1 MLEDRNKENPFS
13 VPENYFQN
21 FNAEIMN
28 NLPEKEVNRKR
39 TVPLWKTISRW
50 TAVAAAIT
58 GLAFVGMHYLDTNTR
73 TPVSAISTNYTPDDS
88 TDALENDYYLFLEED
103 ATRMAYRDVLFSE

>member
-1 MLEDRNKENPFS
+1 MLDNKNKKNPFS

-28 NLPEKEVNRKR
+28 NLPEKEVNKKKI
-39 TVPLWKTISRW
+39 VPLWKTISRW

-58 GLAFVGMHYLDTNTR
+58 GLAFVGMHYMDSNTHQPIDT
-73 TPVSAISTNYTPDDS
+73 VDSNYASDD
-88 TDALENDYYLFLEED
+88 TETLENDYYLFLEED
-103 ATRMAYRDVLFSE
+103 ATRMAYRDALFYE